1 MPWSNQGGGFGG
13 GGGGGGRG
21 PWGQGSGGG
30 RGNGGGGNGGGG
42 GPFGGP
48 NPPSLEDILR
58 KGQDRFRGMLPG
70 GDVSGRGILLLILVA
85 VAIWFGTGFYR
96 VDTDEQGVVLRF
108 GKMHAVT
115 EPGLRY
121 RLPWPIDSVQTPKYT
136 TVNREEIGFR
146 SLGDSPTRGAQT
158 RDVPEESLML
168 TGDENI
174 VDIDFTVL
182 WQVKDAGQYL
192 FNVVEPSR
200 TIKQVAESAIR
211 EVVGK
216 NNIQFILTE
225 GRTKIAD
232 DTRRVM
238 QAVLDGYGAGVVIT
252 QVALQRTEPP
262 ASVIDAF
269 RDVQAAQADRERAQ
283 NEAEA
288 YRNDIIPRARG
299 EVQRLLQQ
307 AEAYKQETIANAQGD
322 ASRFTQVYNEYRQA
336 KDVTTKRLYL
346 ETMEQ
351 IMRGTNKVIVDG
363 QNGGQGVVPYLPLT
377 ELQKQ
382 QPRANTAQPQQQ
394 R

>member
-1 MPWSNQGGGFGG
+1 MPWSNQGGGFG

-30 RGNGGGGNGGGG
+30 NRGSGGGNGGG
-42 GPFGGP
+42 PFGGGP
-48 NPPSLEDILR
+48 NPPSLEEILR

-85 VAIWFGTGFYR
+85 VAIWLGTGVYR

-108 GKMHAVT
+108 GKVHAVT

-121 RLPWPIDSVQTPKYT
+121 RLPWPVDSVLTPKVT

-146 SLGDSPTRGAQT
+146 SLGESSTRGAQQ

-192 FNVVEPSR
+192 FNVVDPAR

-238 QAVLDGYGAGVVIT
+238 QAVLDGYNAGIVVT

-336 KDVTTKRLYL
+336 KDVTTKRMYL

-351 IMRGTNKVIVDG
+351 IMRGTNKVIVDS
-363 QNGGQGVVPYLPLT
+363 QGGANGVVPYLPLP

-382 QPRANTAQPQQQ
+382 RQPAQPQPQ

>member
-1 MPWSNQGGGFGG
+1 MPWSNQGGGWQ
-13 GGGGGGRG
+13 GGGGGRG
-21 PWGQGSGGG
+21 PWGQGPRGGG
-30 RGNGGGGNGGGG
+30 PSGPGGGG
-42 GPFGGP
+42 FGGP
-48 NPPSLEDILR
+48 NPPNLEDILR
-58 KGQDRFRGMLPG
+58 KGQDKFRNLMPG

-85 VAIWFGTGFYR
+85 LAIWLGTGFYR

-108 GKMHAVT
+108 GKVHSVT

-121 RLPWPIDSVQTPKYT
+121 RLPWPVDSVLTPKVT

-146 SLGDSPTRGAQT
+146 SLGDSPTRGAQQ

-192 FNVVEPSR
+192 FNVVDPSR

-238 QAVLDGYGAGVVIT
+238 QAVLDGYNAGVVIT

-299 EVQRLLQQ
+299 EAQRMLQQ
-307 AEAYKQETIANAQGD
+307 AEAYKQEVIANAQGD
-322 ASRFTQVYNEYRQA
+322 ASRFTQVYNEYRLA
-336 KDVTTKRLYL
+336 KDVTTKRMYL
-346 ETMEQ
+346 ETMEE
-351 IMRGTNKVIVDG
+351 ILRGTNKVIIEG
-363 QNGGQGVVPYLPLT
+363 SSGQGVVPYLPLP
-377 ELQKQ
+377 ELQKKQ
-382 QPRANTAQPQQQ
+382 QQQ

>member
-1 MPWSNQGGGFGG
+1 MPWSNQGGGF

-30 RGNGGGGNGGGG
+30 NRGSGGGNGGGG
-42 GPFGGP
+42 PI
-48 NPPSLEDILR
+48 PPSLEDILR

-108 GKMHAVT
+108 GKVHAVT

-121 RLPWPIDSVQTPKYT
+121 RLPWPVDSVLTPKVT
-136 TVNREEIGFR
+136 SVNREEIGFR

-238 QAVLDGYGAGVVIT
+238 QAVLDGYSAGIVVT

-262 ASVIDAF
+262 SSVIDAF

-283 NEAEA
+283 NEAEG

-322 ASRFTQVYNEYRQA
+322 ASRFTQVYNEYRLA
-336 KDVTTKRLYL
+336 KDVTTKRMYL

-351 IMRGTNKVIVDG
+351 IMRGTSKVIIDG

-382 QPRANTAQPQQQ
+382 QPRPNAQPQQQ

>member
-1 MPWSNQGGGFGG
+1 MPWSNQGGGWQ

-30 RGNGGGGNGGGG
+30 NRGSGGGNGGG
-42 GPFGGP
+42 PI
-48 NPPSLEDILR
+48 PPSLEDILR

-85 VAIWFGTGFYR
+85 VAIWLGTGFYR

-108 GKMHAVT
+108 GKVHAVT

-121 RLPWPIDSVQTPKYT
+121 RLPWPVDSVLTPKVT
-136 TVNREEIGFR
+136 SVNREEIGFR

-192 FNVVEPSR
+192 FNVVDPSR
-200 TIKQVAESAIR
+200 TIKQIAESAIR

-238 QAVLDGYGAGVVIT
+238 QAVLDSYSAGVVIT

-336 KDVTTKRLYL
+336 KDVTTKRMYL

-351 IMRGTNKVIVDG
+351 IMRGTNKVIVDS

-382 QPRANTAQPQQQ
+382 LPRTNNAQPQQQ

>member
-30 RGNGGGGNGGGG
+30 RGNGGGGNGG

-85 VAIWFGTGFYR
+85 VAIWLGTGFYR

-108 GKMHAVT
+108 GKVHAVT

-121 RLPWPIDSVQTPKYT
+121 RLPWPVDSVLTPKVT
-136 TVNREEIGFR
+136 SVNREEIGFR

-238 QAVLDGYGAGVVIT
+238 QAVLDGYSAGVVVT

-336 KDVTTKRLYL
+336 KDVTTKRMYL

-382 QPRANTAQPQQQ
+382 QPRANNAQPQQ

>member
-1 MPWSNQGGGFGG
+1 MPWSNQGGGWQ

-30 RGNGGGGNGGGG
+30 RGNGGGNGG
-42 GPFGGP
+42 GPFGGGP
-48 NPPSLEDILR
+48 NPPSLEEILR

-85 VAIWFGTGFYR
+85 VAIWLGTGFYR

-108 GKMHAVT
+108 GKVHAVT

-121 RLPWPIDSVQTPKYT
+121 RLPWPVDSVLTPKVT

-192 FNVVEPSR
+192 FNVVDPSR

-225 GRTKIAD
+225 GRTKVAD

-238 QAVLDGYGAGVVIT
+238 QAVLDGYSAGVVIT

-322 ASRFTQVYNEYRQA
+322 ASRFTQVYTEYTKA
-336 KDVTTKRLYL
+336 KDVTTKRMYL

-351 IMRGTNKVIVDG
+351 IMRGTNKVIVDS

-377 ELQKQ
+377 ELQKHL
-382 QPRANTAQPQQQ
+382 PRTNNAQPQQQ
-394 R
+394 QR

>member
-1 MPWSNQGGGFGG
+1 MPWSNQGGGWQ
-13 GGGGGGRG
+13 GGGGGRG
-21 PWGQGSGGG
+21 PWGQGP
-30 RGNGGGGNGGGG
+30 RGNGPSGPGGGG
-42 GPFGGP
+42 FGGP

-58 KGQDRFRGMLPG
+58 KGQDKFRNLMPG

-85 VAIWFGTGFYR
+85 LAIWLGTGFYR

-108 GKMHAVT
+108 GKVHAVT

-121 RLPWPIDSVQTPKYT
+121 RLPWPVDSVLTPKVT

-146 SLGDSPTRGAQT
+146 SMGESSTRGVQQ

-192 FNVVEPSR
+192 FNVVDPSR

-238 QAVLDGYGAGVVIT
+238 QAVLDGYNAGVVIT

-269 RDVQAAQADRERAQ
+269 RDVQSAQADRERAQ

-299 EVQRLLQQ
+299 EAQRMLQQ
-307 AEAYKQETIANAQGD
+307 AEAYKQEVIANAQGD
-322 ASRFTQVYNEYRQA
+322 ASRFTQVYNEYRLA
-336 KDVTTKRLYL
+336 KDVTTKRMYL

-351 IMRGTNKVIVDG
+351 LLRGTNKVIIDG
-363 QNGGQGVVPYLPLT
+363 QAGQGVLPYLPLP
-377 ELQKQ
+377 ELQKK
-382 QPRANTAQPQQQ
+382 QPQ

>member
-1 MPWSNQGGGFGG
+1 MPWSNQGGGWQ

-30 RGNGGGGNGGGG
+30 NRGSGGGNGGGG
-42 GPFGGP
+42 PI
-48 NPPSLEDILR
+48 PPSLEEILR

-85 VAIWFGTGFYR
+85 AAIWLGTGFYR

-108 GKMHAVT
+108 GKVHAVT

-121 RLPWPIDSVQTPKYT
+121 RLPWPVDSVLTPKVT
-136 TVNREEIGFR
+136 SVNREEIGFR

-238 QAVLDGYGAGVVIT
+238 QAVLDGYSAGIVVT

-283 NEAEA
+283 NEAEG

-336 KDVTTKRLYL
+336 KDVTTKRMYL

-351 IMRGTNKVIVDG
+351 IMRGTNKVIIDG
-363 QNGGQGVVPYLPLT
+363 QSGGQGVVPYLPLT

-382 QPRANTAQPQQQ
+382 LPRTNNAQPQQQ

>member
-1 MPWSNQGGGFGG
+1 MPWSNQGGGFG

-30 RGNGGGGNGGGG
+30 NRGSGGNGGGG
-42 GPFGGP
+42 PI
-48 NPPSLEDILR
+48 PPSLEEILR

-108 GKMHAVT
+108 GKVHAVT

-121 RLPWPIDSVQTPKYT
+121 RLPWPVDSVLTPKVT
-136 TVNREEIGFR
+136 SVNREEIGFR

-238 QAVLDGYGAGVVIT
+238 QAVLDGYSAGIVVT

-262 ASVIDAF
+262 SSVIDAF

-283 NEAEA
+283 NEAEG

-322 ASRFTQVYNEYRQA
+322 ASRFTQVYNEYRLA
-336 KDVTTKRLYL
+336 KDVTTKRMYL

-351 IMRGTNKVIVDG
+351 IMRGTSKVIIDG

-382 QPRANTAQPQQQ
+382 QPRPNAQPQQQ

>member
-1 MPWSNQGGGFGG
+1 MPWSNQGGGWQ

-21 PWGQGSGGG
+21 PWGQGPRGGG
-30 RGNGGGGNGGGG
+30 PSGPGGGG
-42 GPFGGP
+42 FGGP
-48 NPPSLEDILR
+48 NPPNLEDILR
-58 KGQDRFRGMLPG
+58 KGQDKFRNLMPG

-85 VAIWFGTGFYR
+85 LAIWLGTGFYR

-108 GKMHAVT
+108 GKVHSVT

-121 RLPWPIDSVQTPKYT
+121 RLPWPVDSVLTPKVT

-146 SLGDSPTRGAQT
+146 SLGDSPTRGAQQ

-192 FNVVEPSR
+192 FNVVDPSR

-238 QAVLDGYGAGVVIT
+238 QAVLDGYNAGVVIT

-299 EVQRLLQQ
+299 EAQRVLQQ
-307 AEAYKQETIANAQGD
+307 AEAYKQEVIANAQGD
-322 ASRFTQVYNEYRQA
+322 ASRFTQVYNEYRLA
-336 KDVTTKRLYL
+336 KDVTTKRMYL
-346 ETMEQ
+346 ETMEE
-351 IMRGTNKVIVDG
+351 ILRGTNKVIIEG
-363 QNGGQGVVPYLPLT
+363 STGQGVVPYLPLP
-377 ELQKQ
+377 ELQKKQ
-382 QPRANTAQPQQQ
+382 QQQ

>member
-1 MPWSNQGGGFGG
+1 MPWSNQGGGWQ
-13 GGGGGGRG
+13 GGGGGRG
-21 PWGQGSGGG
+21 PWGQGP
-30 RGNGGGGNGGGG
+30 RGNGPSGSGG
-42 GPFGGP
+42 GGP
-48 NPPSLEDILR
+48 NPPNLEELLR
-58 KGQDRFRGMLPG
+58 RSQDRFRQFMPG
-70 GDVSGRGILLLILVA
+70 GSVSGRGILLLILVA
-85 VAIWFGTGFYR
+85 IAIWFGTGFYR

-108 GKMHAVT
+108 GKVHAVT

-121 RLPWPIDSVQTPKYT
+121 RLPWPIESVLTPKVT

-146 SLGDSPTRGAQT
+146 SLGDVAGRGGTQQ

-182 WQVKDAGQYL
+182 WQVKNAGEYL
-192 FNVVEPSR
+192 FNVVDPSR
-200 TIKQVAESAIR
+200 TIKQVAESAMR

-216 NNIQFILTE
+216 NNIQFILTD
-225 GRTKIAD
+225 GRTKVAN
-232 DTRRVM
+232 DTRVLI
-238 QAVLDGYGAGVVIT
+238 QKVLDDYKAGVVIT

-299 EVQRLLQQ
+299 EAQHIVQQ
-307 AEAYKQETIANAQGD
+307 AEAYKQEAIANAQGE
-322 ASRFTQVYNEYRQA
+322 ASRFSQIYEQYRQA
-336 KDVTTKRLYL
+336 KEVTAKRMYL

-351 IMRGTNKVIVDG
+351 ILQGTNKIIIDEKSG
-363 QNGGQGVVPYLPLT
+363 KGIVPYLPLT
-377 ELQKQ
+377 ELQKAMPQ
-382 QPRANTAQPQQQ
+382 QPPASSSLSPSSPTVKR
-394 R
+394 

>member
-1 MPWSNQGGGFGG
+1 MPWSNQGGGWQ
-13 GGGGGGRG
+13 GGGGGRG
-21 PWGQGSGGG
+21 PWGK
-30 RGNGGGGNGGGG
+30 GGG
-42 GPFGGP
+42 GPTGPGGGGFGGGP
-48 NPPSLEDILR
+48 NPPNLEEILR
-58 KGQDRFRGMLPG
+58 RGQDRFRNMLPG
-70 GDVSGRGILLLILVA
+70 GNVSGRGIMLLLLVA
-85 VAIWFGTGFYR
+85 LAIWLGTGFYR

-108 GKMHAVT
+108 GKVHAVT

-121 RLPWPIDSVQTPKYT
+121 RLPWPIDSVLTPKVT
-136 TVNREEIGFR
+136 SINREEIGFR
-146 SLGDSPTRGAQT
+146 TLGDGAGRGAQQ

-182 WQVKDAGQYL
+182 WQVRDAGQYL
-192 FNVVEPSR
+192 FNVVNPSQ

-216 NNIQFILTE
+216 NNIQFILTD

-232 DTRRVM
+232 DTRLLI
-238 QAVLDGYGAGVVIT
+238 QQILDGYNAGVLIT
-252 QVALQRTEPP
+252 QIALQRTEPP

-269 RDVQAAQADRERAQ
+269 RDVQSAQADRERAQ

-299 EVQRLLQQ
+299 EAQRILQQ
-307 AEAYKQETIANAQGD
+307 AEGYKQETVANAQGD
-322 ASRFTQVYNEYRQA
+322 ASRFTQVYEEWRQA
-336 KDVTTKRLYL
+336 KEVTSKRLYL

-351 IMRGTNKVIVDG
+351 ILRGTNKVVIDSKSG
-363 QNGGQGVVPYLPLT
+363 NGVVPYLPLP

-382 QPRANTAQPQQQ
+382 RPAPQQQ
-394 R
+394 TQPQR

>member
-1 MPWSNQGGGFGG
+1 MPWSNQGGGFG

-85 VAIWFGTGFYR
+85 VAIWLGTGFYR

-108 GKMHAVT
+108 GKVHSVT

-121 RLPWPIDSVQTPKYT
+121 RLPWPVDSVLTPKVT

-146 SLGDSPTRGAQT
+146 SQGETLARGGQT

-238 QAVLDGYGAGVVIT
+238 QAVLDGYSAGVVIT

-322 ASRFTQVYNEYRQA
+322 ASRFTQVYNEYTKA
-336 KDVTTKRLYL
+336 KDVTTKRMYL

-351 IMRGTNKVIVDG
+351 IMRGTNKVIVDS

-382 QPRANTAQPQQQ
+382 QPRGNAQQP

>member
-1 MPWSNQGGGFGG
+1 MPWSNQGGGWQ
-13 GGGGGGRG
+13 GGGGGRG
-21 PWGQGSGGG
+21 PWGQGPRGGGSGGG
-30 RGNGGGGNGGGG
+30 N
-42 GPFGGP
+42 GP

-58 KGQDRFRGMLPG
+58 KGQDRFRNMMPG

-85 VAIWFGTGFYR
+85 IAIWLGTGFYR

-108 GKMHAVT
+108 GKVHDVT

-121 RLPWPIDSVQTPKYT
+121 RLPWPVDSVLTPKVT
-136 TVNREEIGFR
+136 SVNREEIGFR
-146 SLGDSPTRGAQT
+146 TLGESPARGAQQ

-192 FNVVEPSR
+192 FNVVDPSR

-232 DTRRVM
+232 DTRRLI
-238 QAVLDGYGAGVVIT
+238 QSVLDGYSAGVVVT

-269 RDVQAAQADRERAQ
+269 RDVQAAQADRERTQ

-322 ASRFTQVYNEYRQA
+322 ASRFTQVYNEYRLA
-336 KDVTTKRLYL
+336 KDVTARRMYL

-351 IMRGTNKVIVDG
+351 LLRGTNKVIIDG
-363 QNGGQGVVPYLPLT
+363 QSGGSGVVPYLPLP
-377 ELQKQ
+377 ELQKK
-382 QPRANTAQPQQQ
+382 QPSQQPQQ

>member
-1 MPWSNQGGGFGG
+1 MPWSNQGGGFG

-30 RGNGGGGNGGGG
+30 NRGSGGGNGGG
-42 GPFGGP
+42 PFGGGP
-48 NPPSLEDILR
+48 NPPSLEEILR

-85 VAIWFGTGFYR
+85 VAIWLGTGFYR

-108 GKMHAVT
+108 GKVHAVT

-121 RLPWPIDSVQTPKYT
+121 RLPWPVDSVLTPKVT

-146 SLGDSPTRGAQT
+146 SLGESSTRGAQQ

-192 FNVVEPSR
+192 FNVVDPAR

-238 QAVLDGYGAGVVIT
+238 QAVLDGYNAGIVVT

-336 KDVTTKRLYL
+336 KDVTTKRMYL

-351 IMRGTNKVIVDG
+351 IMRGTNKVIVDS
-363 QNGGQGVVPYLPLT
+363 QGGANGVVPYLPLP

-382 QPRANTAQPQQQ
+382 RQPAQPQPQ

>member
-1 MPWSNQGGGFGG
+1 MPWSNQGGGGWQG

-21 PWGQGSGGG
+21 PWGQGP
-30 RGNGGGGNGGGG
+30 RGNGSGPGGGG
-42 GPFGGP
+42 FGGP

-70 GDVSGRGILLLILVA
+70 GDVSGRGILLLVLVA
-85 VAIWFGTGFYR
+85 AAIWLGTGFYR

-108 GKMHAVT
+108 GKVHAVT

-121 RLPWPIDSVQTPKYT
+121 RLPWPVDSVLTPKVT
-136 TVNREEIGFR
+136 SVNREEIGFR
-146 SLGDSPTRGAQT
+146 SLGESPTRGAQQ

-192 FNVVEPSR
+192 FNVVDPSR

-225 GRTKIAD
+225 GRTKVAD

-238 QAVLDGYGAGVVIT
+238 QAVLDAYGAGVVVT

-262 ASVIDAF
+262 ASVLDAF
-269 RDVQAAQADRERAQ
+269 RDVQSAQADRERAQ

-288 YRNDIIPRARG
+288 YRNDIVPRARG

-322 ASRFTQVYNEYRQA
+322 ASRFTQIYNEYRVA
-336 KDVTTKRLYL
+336 KDVTARRMYL

-363 QNGGQGVVPYLPLT
+363 QGGQGVVPYLPLT
-377 ELQKQ
+377 ELQK
-382 QPRANTAQPQQQ
+382 PRANNAQPAQ

>member
-1 MPWSNQGGGFGG
+1 MPWSNQGGGWQ

-30 RGNGGGGNGGGG
+30 NRGSGGGNGGGG
-42 GPFGGP
+42 PI
-48 NPPSLEDILR
+48 PPSLEEILR

-85 VAIWFGTGFYR
+85 AAIWLGTGFYR

-108 GKMHAVT
+108 GKVHAVT

-121 RLPWPIDSVQTPKYT
+121 RLPWPVDSVLTPKVT
-136 TVNREEIGFR
+136 SVNREEIGFR

-238 QAVLDGYGAGVVIT
+238 QAVLDGYSAGIVVT

-283 NEAEA
+283 NEAEG

-336 KDVTTKRLYL
+336 KDVTTKRMYL
-346 ETMEQ
+346 ETMET
-351 IMRGTNKVIVDG
+351 IMRGTSKVIVDS
-363 QNGGQGVVPYLPLT
+363 QNGGQGVVPYLPLP

-382 QPRANTAQPQQQ
+382 RQPAQPQQQ

>member
-1 MPWSNQGGGFGG
+1 MPWSNQGGGWQ
-13 GGGGGGRG
+13 GGGGGRG
-21 PWGQGSGGG
+21 PWGQGPRGGG
-30 RGNGGGGNGGGG
+30 PSGSGGGG
-42 GPFGGP
+42 GFGGP
-48 NPPSLEDILR
+48 NPPNLEDILR
-58 KGQDRFRGMLPG
+58 KGQDKFRNIMPG
-70 GDVSGRGILLLILVA
+70 GDVSGRGILLLVLVA
-85 VAIWFGTGFYR
+85 LAIWLGTGFYR

-108 GKMHAVT
+108 GKVHSVT

-121 RLPWPIDSVQTPKYT
+121 RLPWPIDTVLTPKVT

-146 SLGDSPTRGAQT
+146 SLGDSPTRGAQQ

-192 FNVVEPSR
+192 FNVVDPSR

-238 QAVLDGYGAGVVIT
+238 QAVLDGYNAGVVIT

-299 EVQRLLQQ
+299 EAQRMLQQ
-307 AEAYKQETIANAQGD
+307 AEAYKQEVIANAQGD
-322 ASRFTQVYNEYRQA
+322 ASRFTQVYNEYRLA
-336 KDVTTKRLYL
+336 KDVTTKRMYL

-351 IMRGTNKVIVDG
+351 LLRGTNKVIIDG
-363 QNGGQGVVPYLPLT
+363 HSGQGVLPYLPLP
-377 ELQKQ
+377 ELQKKQ
-382 QPRANTAQPQQQ
+382 QPQPQ

>member
-1 MPWSNQGGGFGG
+1 MPWSNQGGGWQ

-30 RGNGGGGNGGGG
+30 RGNGGGNGG
-42 GPFGGP
+42 GPFGGGP

-85 VAIWFGTGFYR
+85 VAIWLGTGFYR

-108 GKMHAVT
+108 GKVHAVT

-121 RLPWPIDSVQTPKYT
+121 RLPWPVDSVLTPKVT

-146 SLGDSPTRGAQT
+146 SLGDSPTRGAQQ

-238 QAVLDGYGAGVVIT
+238 QAVLDGYSAGVVIT

-336 KDVTTKRLYL
+336 KDVTTRRMYL

-382 QPRANTAQPQQQ
+382 QPRANSAQPQQQ

>member
-1 MPWSNQGGGFGG
+1 MPWSNQGGGWQ
-13 GGGGGGRG
+13 GGGGGRG
-21 PWGQGSGGG
+21 PWGQGP
-30 RGNGGGGNGGGG
+30 RGNGPSGPGGGG
-42 GPFGGP
+42 FGGP
-48 NPPSLEDILR
+48 NPPNLEDILR
-58 KGQDRFRGMLPG
+58 KGQDKFRNLMPG

-85 VAIWFGTGFYR
+85 LAIWLGTGFYR

-108 GKMHAVT
+108 GKVHSVT

-121 RLPWPIDSVQTPKYT
+121 RLPWPVDSVLTPKVT

-146 SLGDSPTRGAQT
+146 SLGDSPTRGAQQ

-192 FNVVEPSR
+192 FNVVDPSR

-238 QAVLDGYGAGVVIT
+238 QAVLDGYNAGVVIT

-299 EVQRLLQQ
+299 EAQRMLQQ
-307 AEAYKQETIANAQGD
+307 AEAYKQEVIANAQGD
-322 ASRFTQVYNEYRQA
+322 ASRFTQVYNEYRLA
-336 KDVTTKRLYL
+336 KDVTTKRMYL
-346 ETMEQ
+346 ETMEE
-351 IMRGTNKVIVDG
+351 ILRGTNKVIIEG
-363 QNGGQGVVPYLPLT
+363 SSGQGVVPYLPLP
-377 ELQKQ
+377 ELQKK
-382 QPRANTAQPQQQ
+382 QQQ

>member
-1 MPWSNQGGGFGG
+1 MPWSNQGGGWQ
-13 GGGGGGRG
+13 GGGGGRG
-21 PWGQGSGGG
+21 PWGQGP
-30 RGNGGGGNGGGG
+30 RGNGPSGPGGGG
-42 GPFGGP
+42 FGGP

-58 KGQDRFRGMLPG
+58 KGQDKFRNLMPG

-85 VAIWFGTGFYR
+85 LAIWLGTGFYR

-108 GKMHAVT
+108 GKVHAVT

-121 RLPWPIDSVQTPKYT
+121 RLPWPVDSVLTPKVT

-146 SLGDSPTRGAQT
+146 SMGESSTRGVQQ

-192 FNVVEPSR
+192 FNVVDPSR

-238 QAVLDGYGAGVVIT
+238 QAVLDGYNAGVVIT

-269 RDVQAAQADRERAQ
+269 RDVQSAQADRERAQ

-299 EVQRLLQQ
+299 EAQRMLQQ
-307 AEAYKQETIANAQGD
+307 AEAYKQEVIANAQGD
-322 ASRFTQVYNEYRQA
+322 ASRFTQVYNEYRLA
-336 KDVTTKRLYL
+336 KDVTTKRMYL

-351 IMRGTNKVIVDG
+351 LLRGTNKVIIDG
-363 QNGGQGVVPYLPLT
+363 QAGQGVLPYLALP
-377 ELQKQ
+377 ELQKK
-382 QPRANTAQPQQQ
+382 QPQ